1 CAKSDLI
8 STPWNDRH
16 PSTTPFHAC
25 QPQQSPAH
33 WPPQL
38 HTPHPMTDSISD
50 RLAALGLTLPAV
62 PTPVA
67 AYVNCVRSGN
77 LLFLSGGLPIDGEKK
92 VLGKVPSAVSIEEA
106 KEGAR
111 LIVLNRLAVIQDA
124 IGSLDKVKQ
133 IVSLTGFVSSEPDF
147 FGHPQVVNGASELL
161 VEIFGD
167 RGKHSRTALGV
178 AALPLNVAVEINL
191 IVEVAD

>member
-1 CAKSDLI
+1 MSNIILEKIAS
-8 STPWNDRH
+8 
-16 PSTTPFHAC
+16 
-25 QPQQSPAH
+25 
-33 WPPQL
+33 
-38 HTPHPMTDSISD
+38 
-50 RLAALGLTLPAV
+50 LGLALPAV

-77 LLFLSGGLPIDGEKK
+77 LLFLSGGLPIDGDRK
-92 VLGKVPSAVSIEEA
+92 VLGKVPTEVSIEEA

-111 LIVLNRLAVIQDA
+111 IIILNRLAVIQDE

-133 IVSLTGFVSSEPDF
+133 IVSLTGFVNSEPDF
-147 FGHPQVVNGASELL
+147 HAHPQVINGASELL

-167 RGKHSRTALGV
+167 KGKHSRTALGA

-191 IVEVAD
+191 IVEMEG